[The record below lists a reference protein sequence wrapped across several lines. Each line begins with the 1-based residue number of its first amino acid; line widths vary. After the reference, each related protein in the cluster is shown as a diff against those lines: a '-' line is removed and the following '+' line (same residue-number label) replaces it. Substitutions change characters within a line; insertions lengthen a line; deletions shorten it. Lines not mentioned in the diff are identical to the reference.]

1 MDKTPGQT
9 PEVSLPPQ
17 DPQSLLEA
25 VHYFSDPDVALDFVR
40 RAVWPNGVPVCP
52 HCGGLEHSF
61 LTTRRI
67 WKCRNKDCRRQ
78 FSAKV
83 GTIFE
88 DSPLGW
94 DKWLPAV
101 WLIAN
106 SKNSVSS
113 HELGRSL
120 HVTQKTAWFM
130 LHRIRD
136 AMETGT
142 FRKLDGEVEV
152 DETYWGGLGRNMHR
166 DRARRQIKG
175 TGMVGKTAVA
185 GLRERAGEVRA
196 VVVPDTRQPTLQ
208 GIVRANVEAGASV
221 YSDALGSYTGLDAD
235 YAHKIVDHVREYVSG
250 SVHTNG
256 IENFWALLKRALKGT
271 QVHIAPEHLHRY
283 VTERTFAY
291 NYRNRTDL
299 GRMWLTLGGVSG
311 RRLTYAELIG
321 HD

>member
-1 MDKTPGQT
+1 
-9 PEVSLPPQ
+9 
-17 DPQSLLEA
+17 
-25 VHYFSDPDVALDFVR
+25 
-40 RAVWPNGVPVCP
+40 
-52 HCGGLEHSF
+52 
-61 LTTRRI
+61 
-67 WKCRNKDCRRQ
+67 
-78 FSAKV
+78 
-83 GTIFE
+83 
-88 DSPLGW
+88 
-94 DKWLPAV
+94 
-101 WLIAN
+101 
-106 SKNSVSS
+106 
-113 HELGRSL
+113 
-120 HVTQKTAWFM
+120 
-130 LHRIRD
+130 
-136 AMETGT
+136 METGT